1 MRAMDCSDTGTHED
15 VHFTAE
21 NDEEL
26 FAKIQQHRDQY
37 HKEMSDDEIRQM
49 ISADAYDEQSA

>member
-1 MRAMDCSDTGTHED
+1 MRAMDCKDPGTHED

-26 FAKIQQHRDQY
+26 FTKIQKHRDEY
-37 HKEMSDDEIRQM
+37 HEGLSDDEIRRM
-49 ISADAYDEQSA
+49 ISADAYEEQPA